1 MPNTAARS
9 PWAWVPSL
17 YFAEGIPYVMVMAV
31 SVVLY
36 KNLGTSNT
44 QIALYTSW
52 LYLPWVIKPL
62 WSPLV
67 DIFLRKRIWIG
78 AMQFLIGVGFS
89 AIAFFLPSADFFKAT
104 LAIFWL
110 IAFFSATHDIA
121 ADGFYMLGLSERSQ
135 AAFVGVRSTFY
146 RIAVITGQGALVMM
160 AGELE
165 RRGLA
170 IAQAWAATFFVLSGV
185 FLVLAVYHSFLL
197 PRPDADRPVLKAAGN
212 PVAEFLRVF
221 ALFFHKKGIVLI
233 LAFLLFYRFA
243 ESQLVKMAAPFLL
256 DSRAEGGLALTTSQV
271 GFTYGTVG
279 VLSLIVGGLLG
290 GYAISRKGLK
300 YWIWIMAIALNIPD
314 FVYVFLAHVQPQN
327 YAFVNAGVALE
338 QFGYGFGFTA
348 YSLFMIM
355 VSQGEHKTAHFAICT
370 GFMAMG
376 MMLPGMASGWLQEQL
391 GYRLF
396 FWYIIAAT
404 LPSLAAPFL
413 VKIDPE
419 FGTKRA

>member
-1 MPNTAARS
+1 MEPARTRS

-17 YFAEGIPYVMVMAV
+17 YFAEGIPYIMVMTV

-36 KNLGTSNT
+36 KNFGISNT
-44 QIALYTSW
+44 DIALYTSW

-62 WSPLV
+62 WSPVV
-67 DIFLRKRIWIG
+67 DLFQRKRIWIV
-78 AMQFLIGVGFS
+78 AMQFLIAVGFAS
-89 AIAFFLPSADFFKAT
+89 IAMLLPGSAFFKTT
-104 LAIFWL
+104 LAVFWL
-110 IAFFSATHDIA
+110 IAFCSATHDIA
-121 ADGFYMLGLSERSQ
+121 ADGFYMLGLSERQQ
-135 AAFVGVRSTFY
+135 AAYVGVRSTFY
-146 RIAVITGQGALVMM
+146 RIAVIMGQGFLVML
-160 AGELE
+160 AGKLE
-165 RRGLA
+165 SRGLSVA
-170 IAQAWAATFFVLSGV
+170 SSWAVTFYALSGL
-185 FLVLAVYHSFLL
+185 FLILAIYHTVLL
-197 PRPDADRPVLKAAGN
+197 PAPATDKPAPRTGAN
-212 PVAEFLRVF
+212 PVGEFFRVF
-221 ALFFHKKGIVLI
+221 ALFFRKQGIVAI

-256 DSRAEGGLALTTSQV
+256 DSRAKGGLALTTSQV

-279 VLSLIVGGLLG
+279 VLSLIAGGLLG

-300 YWIWIMAIALNIPD
+300 YWVWIMALALNIPD
-314 FVYVFLAHVQPQN
+314 LVYVVLAQFQPLGFT
-327 YAFVNAGVALE
+327 AVNAGVALE

-370 GFMAMG
+370 GFMALG
-376 MMLPGMASGWLQEQL
+376 MMLPGMVSGWLQEHL

-396 FWYIIAAT
+396 FWYIILAT
-404 LPSLAAPFL
+404 IPSFVVPFL